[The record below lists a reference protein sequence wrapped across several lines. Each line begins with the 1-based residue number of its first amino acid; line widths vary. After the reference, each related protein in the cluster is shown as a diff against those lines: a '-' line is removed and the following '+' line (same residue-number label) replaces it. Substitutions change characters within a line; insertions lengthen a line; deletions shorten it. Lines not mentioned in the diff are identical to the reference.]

1 MKILYLVP
9 NINNEGGVARV
20 LAIKTNYLIEKWE
33 YQIDLVTQNKGGFPQ
48 FYHFNKKI
56 NFHDL
61 ILKGNFIQYLVH
73 YKRKLNEQIALLNP
87 DIIVVCDNG
96 LKAFLLPFILK
107 TKIPVVLE
115 IHSSLNVIEK
125 ENDNIVTLMGTHLAV
140 LFKKLAARNFDKF
153 VVETPESIKEWKVP
167 NAIVIPNPLW
177 FYTDK
182 SAKLNSKKVIAVG
195 RHVYEKGFD
204 RLLYIWKKIV
214 QKHPDWHLDIYGKSN
229 DDLSLQKLTSELN
242 LTNSVSFF
250 DPTIDIVSKYQE
262 NSIYLMTSRFEGFG
276 MVLIEAMAVG
286 LPCIAYDCP
295 CGPRA
300 IIENKSDG
308 FLIKNG
314 NESDFIAATLYL
326 MNNESKRIEMGKK
339 AKQKSFNYTVDVIM
353 PQWDAL
359 FRAIESKSST
369 SFFQN

>member
-33 YQIDLVTQNKGGFPQ
+33 YQIDFLTQNKGGFPQ
-48 FYHFNKKI
+48 FYNFNKKI
-56 NFHDL
+56 GFHDL
-61 ILKGNFIQYLVH
+61 ILKGNPFQYLLN
-73 YKRKLNEQIALLNP
+73 YKRKLNEQIELLNP

-96 LKAFLLPFILK
+96 FKAFLLPYILK
-107 TKIPVVLE
+107 TKIPMVLE

-125 ENDNIVTLMGTHLAV
+125 ENDSILTLIGTHLAI
-140 LFKKLAARNFDKF
+140 LFKKFAARKFDEF
-153 VVETPESIKEWKVP
+153 VVETPESTKEWNVP

-177 FYTDK
+177 FHTDK
-182 SAKLNSKKVIAVG
+182 LAKLNSKKVIAVG

-214 QKHPDWHLDIYGKSN
+214 KKHPDWHLDIYGKSS
-229 DDLSLQKLTSELN
+229 DDLLLQKLTSELN
-242 LTNSVSFF
+242 LTNSVSFYN
-250 DPTIDIVSKYQE
+250 PTNDIVSKYQE

-276 MVLIEAMAVG
+276 MVLIEAMASG

-314 NESDFIAATLYL
+314 NESDFIDATLYL
-326 MNNESKRIEMGKK
+326 INNESKRIEMGKN
-339 AKQKSFNYTVDVIM
+339 AKKKSLNYNIDTIM
-353 PQWDAL
+353 PLWDSL
-359 FRAIESKSST
+359 FKDINTKI
-369 SFFQN
+369 